1 MAKDLQS
8 RLNAAAEALGPS
20 KMEAGGTSLSHIP
33 GKPFTRPY
41 APRASQAVA
50 ALDYDSKTQDLF
62 VTYTSGGKYRYSG
75 VSSDT
80 YYDFATTTSKG
91 HFVNETIKKGGY
103 QCQYIGGG
111 KRKRAV
117 SCQ

>member
-1 MAKDLQS
+1 MAKNLQS

-33 GKPFTRPY
+33 GKPYTRPY

-50 ALDYDSKTQDLF
+50 DLSYDSKSQNLF
-62 VTYTSGGKYRYSG
+62 VTYTNGYKYRYSG

-103 QCQYIGGG
+103 QCQYISGN
-111 KRKRAV
+111 RKRAV
-117 SCQ
+117 SCP